1 MYLIDQKE
9 GRKGDIKKTRV
20 QLGVGKMVAN
30 SSESTVQLKNLNMK
44 KKIKRITAILYASVL

>member
-30 SSESTVQLKNLNMK
+30 SSESTVQLKNLIMK
-44 KKIKRITAILYASVL
+44 KK

>member
-44 KKIKRITAILYASVL
+44 KKRITSILYASVL